1 LPLTRHSLER
11 QRTCTAPGG
20 FVVSVLYGLSRSTND
35 LDLITVESFAL
46 ITPLLQLGGPESAL
60 AKEHGVHIDAK
71 ARVAT
76 IPCNYAE
83 RLTEMYPGALS
94 GIRLLAPEPHDLVL
108 SKLERNA
115 DRDIEDVK
123 MLALSGALNPETL
136 RERYIDELRPY
147 LGGRIEWHDQTLD
160 LWVEMIN
167 ELAANRR

>member
-1 LPLTRHSLER
+1 MP
-11 QRTCTAPGG
+11 
-20 FVVSVLYGLSRSTND
+20 
-35 LDLITVESFAL
+35 
-46 ITPLLQLGGPESAL
+46 
-60 AKEHGVHIDAK
+60 
-71 ARVAT
+71 
-76 IPCNYAE
+76 
-83 RLTEMYPGALS
+83 
-94 GIRLLAPEPHDLVL
+94 PEPHDLVL